1 MRTPRWFWYL
11 QSTASQHMN
20 PAHPW
25 AFSRRNC
32 LLGVSQLSQL
42 LIDPSRPLFTFDN
55 IATG

>member
-1 MRTPRWFWYL
+1 MRMPRWFWYL

-25 AFSRRNC
+25 AFSRHRC

-42 LIDPSRPLFTFDN
+42 LIAPSCPLLTFDN